1 MKLKKRIYC
10 IEGVWD
16 YGKREVEPSVEPV
29 LEMLRRQGLWG
40 YARRDCATI
49 PELKHYLT
57 HEWRRCKDGSVL
69 YLATHGDPGEVYLS
83 EGESLGLDT
92 LAGLLEE
99 GQCEDF
105 LVHFSGC
112 SVLGGDED
120 AVRQRVKTFLRRTGA
135 MGVSGYAAEAGWTDT
150 FSAPAVALE
159 LMLFSS
165 IASEAIDLSDG
176 KHFKKLRKVV
186 ESLQDKFAD
195 CQFDLYTRLD
205 ARIRE

>member
-16 YGKREVEPSVEPV
+16 YGDREIEPSVEPL
-29 LEMLRRQGLWG
+29 LEILRRQDLWE

-57 HEWRRCKDGSVL
+57 HEWCRCRVGSVL
-69 YLATHGDPGEVYLS
+69 YLATHGDPGEISLS
-83 EGESLGLDT
+83 DGECLGLDT
-92 LAGLLEE
+92 LAGVLEE
-99 GQCEDF
+99 GQCEGC

-120 AVRQRVKTFLRRTGA
+120 AVRQRVKTFVDKTGA
-135 MGVSGYAAEAGWTDT
+135 MCVSGYAAAAGWTDT
-150 FSAPAVALE
+150 WAPAGALE

-165 IASEAIDLSDG
+165 IASNAIDLSDG
-176 KHFKKLRKVV
+176 KHFKRLRKVV
-186 ESLQDKFAD
+186 ESLQGKFAD
-195 CQFDLYTRLD
+195 CRFDLYTRLD
-205 ARIRE
+205 ARIRG

>member
-16 YGKREVEPSVEPV
+16 YGDREVEPSVEPL
-29 LEMLRRQGLWG
+29 LEMLRRQDLWE

-57 HEWRRCKDGSVL
+57 YEWCRCRVGSVL
-69 YLATHGDPGEVYLS
+69 YLATHGEPGEIYLS
-83 EGESLGLDT
+83 EGESLGLDA

-99 GQCEDF
+99 GQCEDC

-120 AVRQRVKTFLRRTGA
+120 AVRQRVKTFLDRTGA
-135 MGVSGYAAEAGWTDT
+135 MGVSGYSVEAGWTDT
-150 FSAPAVALE
+150 FSAPAAALE

-165 IASEAIDLSDG
+165 IESEPIDLSNG
-176 KHFKKLRKVV
+176 RHFNRLRKVV
-186 ESLQDKFAD
+186 ESLQVRFAD
-195 CQFDLYTRLD
+195 CQFELYTRLD
-205 ARIRE
+205 AGIRG

>member
-1 MKLKKRIYC
+1 MKKEKRIYC

-16 YGKREVEPSVEPV
+16 WGKREVEPSVEPL
-29 LEMLRRQGLWG
+29 LEMLRRQGLWE

-57 HEWRRCKDGSVL
+57 YEWRRCRSGSVL
-69 YLATHGDPGEVYLS
+69 YLATHGDQGEISLS

-92 LAGLLEE
+92 LAALLDE
-99 GQCEDF
+99 GQCKDY

-112 SVLGGDED
+112 SVLGGDEE
-120 AVRQRVKTFLRRTGA
+120 AVRRRVRTFVDKTGA

-150 FSAPAVALE
+150 WAPAAALE

-165 IASEAIDLSDG
+165 IASNAIELSNG
-176 KHFKKLRKVV
+176 KHFKRLRKVV
-186 ESLQDKFAD
+186 ESLQGKFAD
-195 CQFDLYTRLD
+195 CEFDLYTRLD
-205 ARIRE
+205 ARIHG